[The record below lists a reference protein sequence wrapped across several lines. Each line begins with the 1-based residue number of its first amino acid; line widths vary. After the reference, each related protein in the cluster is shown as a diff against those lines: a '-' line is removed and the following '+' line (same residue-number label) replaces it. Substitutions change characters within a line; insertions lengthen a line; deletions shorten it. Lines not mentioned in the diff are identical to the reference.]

1 MDRGRLADAD
11 LVRRAR
17 GGDVDAYAE
26 LIRRYQAFAVGLA
39 ALVLRDTSEAEDVA
53 QEAFLKAYYALGR
66 FKPGAS
72 FRAWLVRIVVNE
84 ARNFRAAMRR
94 RAGLQ
99 SRLSEDLPRVG
110 MAQSAEEAAVGNEQ
124 RNALLIA
131 LDALREDDRAVLMYR
146 YVLDLSEAEMAQAL
160 GCSQGTVK
168 SRLSR

>member
-53 QEAFLKAYYALGR
+53 QEAFLKAYYGLGR

-72 FRAWLVRIVVNE
+72 FRAWLVQIVVNE
-84 ARNFRAAMRR
+84 ARNFRAATRR
-94 RAGLQ
+94 RGGLH
-99 SRLSEDLPRVG
+99 SRWGEDIPHG
-110 MAQSAEEAAVGNEQ
+110 STAPSA
-124 RNALLIA
+124 
-131 LDALREDDRAVLMYR
+131 
-146 YVLDLSEAEMAQAL
+146 
-160 GCSQGTVK
+160 
-168 SRLSR
+168 